1 MKLNTYLHFDGQC
14 REAFETYARV
24 LGGKVAALMTYG
36 EAPMGGKQCTKA
48 AGGRRQVAGGDSPGS
63 GFSCRLP
70 PATRHLSLE
79 EKAA

>member
-1 MKLNTYLHFDGQC
+1 MELN
-14 REAFETYARV
+14 
-24 LGGKVAALMTYG
+24 YG

-48 AGGRRQVAGGDSPGS
+48 AGGRPQVAGGDSPGI